1 MSKSIDL
8 GMSHGGP
15 KMDMVSKWDEEYY
28 PEFEYSGE
36 KPLDLPD
43 EGVMKIRYR
52 KVRSSERL
60 VGEEKVH
67 TCTVEV
73 MSIESVKGVKED
85 AESDMPVKNGNE
97 TEDALDNLMR
107 EKAEKEY

>member
-1 MSKSIDL
+1 MPVMSEP
-8 GMSHGGP
+8 MEH
-15 KMDMVSKWDEEYY
+15 Y

-43 EGVMKIRYR
+43 EGVMKIRFR
-52 KVRSSERL
+52 KARSSERL
-60 VGEEKVH
+60 VNDEKIH

-85 AESDMPVKNGNE
+85 AESDMPVKNGND
-97 TEDALDNLMR
+97 TEDALDSLMQSKM
-107 EKAEKEY
+107 EKY

>member
-1 MSKSIDL
+1 MKSIDL
-8 GMSHGGP
+8 GMQHKGMMP
-15 KMDMVSKWDEEYY
+15 MMQERDEYY

-60 VGEEKVH
+60 VGEEKVY

-97 TEDALDNLMR
+97 TEDALDSLMASKL
-107 EKAEKEY
+107 ENY

>member
-1 MSKSIDL
+1 MKSVNL
-8 GMSHGGP
+8 AMGPGHGGLSVMSEP
-15 KMDMVSKWDEEYY
+15 MEHY

-60 VGEEKVH
+60 VNDEKIH

-85 AESDMPVKNGNE
+85 AESDMPVKNGND
-97 TEDALDNLMR
+97 TEDALDSLMQSKM
-107 EKAEKEY
+107 EKY